1 MKPIQE
7 RKESKMEK
15 EKIIVIKVV
24 ELEKNFIIEE
34 IDGIRYGW
42 NPKFVDEDLLN
53 DLRNTTTRKEVI

>member
-1 MKPIQE
+1 
-7 RKESKMEK
+7 MEK